1 MCFVIKLTEIPLSAR
16 YPTINQQ
23 YNLFL
28 HTFERLEMFR
38 GWNSLTVLFSKSIFS
53 INKVFEKYLSE
64 ICIALD
70 HNLDYFMFLYIDRNT
85 SLCTLSNDQ
94 STIQFVST
102 LRYSRT
108 DNKTVKGGRHSY
120 TFF

>member
-1 MCFVIKLTEIPLSAR
+1 LCFVIKLTEIPLSAR

-64 ICIALD
+64 IFIALD
-70 HNLDYFMFLYIDRNT
+70 HNLDYFMFLYIN
-85 SLCTLSNDQ
+85 
-94 STIQFVST
+94 ST